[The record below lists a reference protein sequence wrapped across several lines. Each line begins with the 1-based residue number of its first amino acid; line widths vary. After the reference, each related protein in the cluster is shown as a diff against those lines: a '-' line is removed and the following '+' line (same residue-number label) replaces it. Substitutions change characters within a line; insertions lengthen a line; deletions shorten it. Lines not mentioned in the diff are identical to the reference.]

1 MGRRYPRTGGTT
13 AEAWHPAHVARV
25 VLLPVV
31 LLALAA
37 AASGCAQE
45 GSGSGPSAA
54 LRAWPTGAPALP
66 PPDPS
71 AYASERPRAASGPA
85 TPVAQAPSVPPA
97 GAPSDAEV
105 ARELRRALGVSGSA
119 STQALVDAAS
129 VRADGLAT
137 VPPGAP
143 ARVADIIRGGNEVAR
158 KPYVYGG
165 GHGRL
170 AGETWIDTAY
180 DCSGSVSFALA
191 TAGLVDQ
198 PMDSTALARWGR
210 PGPGRWVTIFANAGH
225 AFMTVAGL
233 RFDTSGRQGTGTR
246 WQTELRT
253 VSGFTVRHPPG
264 L

>member
-85 TPVAQAPSVPPA
+85 TPVAQAPSVP
-97 GAPSDAEV
+97 
-105 ARELRRALGVSGSA
+105 R
-119 STQALVDAAS
+119 
-129 VRADGLAT
+129 
-137 VPPGAP
+137 P
-143 ARVADIIRGGNEVAR
+143 ARRPTPRSRASCVA
-158 KPYVYGG
+158 P
-165 GHGRL
+165 
-170 AGETWIDTAY
+170 
-180 DCSGSVSFALA
+180 
-191 TAGLVDQ
+191 
-198 PMDSTALARWGR
+198 WG
-210 PGPGRWVTIFANAGH
+210 
-225 AFMTVAGL
+225 
-233 RFDTSGRQGTGTR
+233 
-246 WQTELRT
+246 
-253 VSGFTVRHPPG
+253 
-264 L
+264 